1 MLPFRKAKEL
11 EQTQAPVHSK
21 IAQRLF
27 VTSLPAA
34 FLVCVLFWF
43 LVFPKQVARA
53 NEKNK
58 SVLAEDDFLYVKVL
72 SHGVTFALM
81 AADACCNNQRLKL
94 KDGVHVL
101 TLGLCYGMFTLVAYF
116 LTLEVSC
123 SRVCDNAVE
132 PESETSSCRPMTNAE
147 LEGRTVAE
155 KSTDVRSMCNYF
167 YGTLNWANVWSTL
180 IMGCVFLLC
189 FLPMLFLAFWM
200 CILDRRN
207 RLSEDFGSFFRSGSL
222 AIHKAES
229 LRLYGKHGWR
239 KALFRDG
246 GKARS
251 PLIFLRRLIE
261 NPREVFELD
270 KMSHLEFL
278 ECYGGSGLA
287 CLKNTNDFDE
297 VLDEVMKRERS
308 SSAESDPNLDLQVV
322 VQTSTSSSNTGED
335 PPSPSTAAVVFEEIG
350 DSSVAGPA
358 GQRGVAVSSALRKH
372 QIQTAVTKVASG
384 VSATSTT
391 ASWVQL
397 QQGTSITTSHNGG
410 NVRPAF
416 LYLRTLFFL
425 VALGI
430 LVISLTQ
437 WWRVAS
443 AWFCYITHW
452 SLVLQV
458 VYLGMAAYSTWCAQ
472 EDLRRMLLHV
482 ESASDHDEKRWT
494 GRELQEAAAGEV
506 EETRDVTGEP
516 AEARAGVKTASR
528 FHAVGALAPQ
538 PH

>member
-1 MLPFRKAKEL
+1 MLAKQDSLLAAGAQLSGSTTATSAPPAANYGDQAPPDTDFPSTTLAAVPCSSQDFNRGAPVVSVRNKKSVKVVDPRSRNRSSPKEQDHEDDPHAVLRESGRPRLIEMQHTHTQSSTSTNSNISNTNNRSSSTTSAPFGTADDTIKVARVCHVMLPFRKAKEL

-167 YGTLNWANVWSTL
+167 YGNIKLGWANVWSTL

-200 CILDRRN
+200 CILDRR
-207 RLSEDFGSFFRSGSL
+207 
-222 AIHKAES
+222 
-229 LRLYGKHGWR
+229 WR
-239 KALFRDG
+239 TMVANG
-246 GKARS
+246 NA
-251 PLIFLRRLIE
+251 
-261 NPREVFELD
+261 
-270 KMSHLEFL
+270 
-278 ECYGGSGLA
+278 
-287 CLKNTNDFDE
+287 
-297 VLDEVMKRERS
+297 
-308 SSAESDPNLDLQVV
+308 
-322 VQTSTSSSNTGED
+322 
-335 PPSPSTAAVVFEEIG
+335 PSTA
-350 DSSVAGPA
+350 
-358 GQRGVAVSSALRKH
+358 
-372 QIQTAVTKVASG
+372 G
-384 VSATSTT
+384 VSEPSSPVVAAVESELEFVCARDDEMRDPHLHQDVESDAELRRPSIGTT
-391 ASWVQL
+391 VGAV
-397 QQGTSITTSHNGG
+397 GG
-410 NVRPAF
+410 NKEASSS
-416 LYLRTLFFL
+416 
-425 VALGI
+425 GSKS
-430 LVISLTQ
+430 SLT
-437 WWRVAS
+437 RGKS
-443 AWFCYITHW
+443 RSRSES
-452 SLVLQV
+452 SLSL
-458 VYLGMAAYSTWCAQ
+458 
-472 EDLRRMLLHV
+472 
-482 ESASDHDEKRWT
+482 
-494 GRELQEAAAGEV
+494 AAGAG
-506 EETRDVTGEP
+506 TAGE
-516 AEARAGVKTASR
+516 A
-528 FHAVGALAPQ
+528 
-538 PH
+538 